1 MRSVDREGTLELGPD
16 CMRDGNETGP
26 LSETAGRKE
35 LVRHQKAGASPAEK
49 VARKEIMEQWQ
60 REAQAAKAE
69 LETVRR
75 QEGDTA
81 ERLHQCGEE
90 KQMAERNAERLTMQ
104 LDQCNAEKQT
114 VERNIELLTAQ
125 FSELRQGRKTAD
137 ERAAIEEEEVRRLA
151 SGLSRQKEEADY
163 SITEPWPCSK
173 RNGRFE
179 RSASNS
185 SCRLGN
191 HGKRRAPRGRVAGV
205 QASHAGECP
214 YSREA

>member
-1 MRSVDREGTLELGPD
+1 MCIRATLDTGVEFYIILKLSFAKNPRPATNGGLVVRSVDREGTLELGPD

-35 LVRHQKAGASPAEK
+35 LVRHQKAGASPEEK

-60 REAQAAKAE
+60 HEAQAAKAE

-104 LDQCNAEKQT
+104 LDQCNAE
-114 VERNIELLTAQ
+114 IEADCRKKYRAVDSTICRTAAGP
-125 FSELRQGRKTAD
+125 EDGVRRRRVKTAD
-137 ERAAIEEEEVRRLA
+137 ERAAIRR
-151 SGLSRQKEEADY
+151 
-163 SITEPWPCSK
+163 
-173 RNGRFE
+173 
-179 RSASNS
+179 
-185 SCRLGN
+185 
-191 HGKRRAPRGRVAGV
+191 RRCGD
-205 QASHAGECP
+205 
-214 YSREA
+214 